1 MPNPITRTLDRWS
14 RAREERREAARL
26 AAMPERLL
34 RDMGLSL
41 EGLAAIAAQIR
52 G

>member
-1 MPNPITRTLDRWS
+1 MPNPIVRALDRWS
-14 RAREERREAARL
+14 RARAERRVARRLARL
-26 AAMPERLL
+26 PDYLK

-41 EGLAAIAAQIR
+41 DGLAAIAAQIR